1 MTKFLIINADDFGH
15 SQGINRGIIAAHIQG
30 VVSST
35 SLMVDAPWAIAAA
48 TVVKQH
54 PSLGVGLHFDVTSEH
69 KTPLDLNDVRAVARE
84 LQRQYVYFYDLM
96 GREPTHI
103 DSHHHV
109 HLHDHLKPFFLAWA
123 VEHHLPIR
131 GLGQI
136 QYDGRFYGQSYDEHW
151 HPHPAPECISAE
163 HLEKLLRTLPEG
175 ITEFACHPGFVTDDL
190 DSSYR
195 SERQIELTTLLDP
208 RVLALIRVLDIKLV
222 NFADLSNRHRTVE

>member
-35 SLMVDAPWAIAAA
+35 SLMVDAPSAIAATQA
-48 TVVKQH
+48 VKQN
-54 PSLGVGLHFDVTSEH
+54 PRLGVGLHFDVTSAY
-69 KTPLDLNDVRAVARE
+69 KSPLDLNDLGAVASE
-84 LQRQYVYFYDLM
+84 LQRQYTYFCDLM

-109 HLHDHLKPFFLAWA
+109 HLRDHLKPLFLAWGID
-123 VEHHLPIR
+123 HHLPVR

-136 QYDGRFYGQSYDEHW
+136 QFNGGFYGQRYDEHW
-151 HPHPAPECISAE
+151 NPHPVPEWISVE
-163 HLEKLLRTLPEG
+163 NLEKLLRNLSDGT
-175 ITEFACHPGFVTDDL
+175 TELACHPGFVTDDL

-195 SERQIELTTLLDP
+195 SEREVELATLLNE
-208 RVLALIRVLDIKLV
+208 RIVALIRALDIQLV
-222 NFADLSNRHRTVE
+222 NFADVSSGHRTVE